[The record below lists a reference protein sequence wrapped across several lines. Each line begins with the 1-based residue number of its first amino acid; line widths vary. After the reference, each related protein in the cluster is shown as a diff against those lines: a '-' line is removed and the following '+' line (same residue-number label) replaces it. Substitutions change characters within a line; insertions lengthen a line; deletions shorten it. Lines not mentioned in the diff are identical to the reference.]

1 MGRFSRDPTPIR
13 ISFRLGDLSAKHHY
27 VVRNDRSGL
36 VSILK
41 QRGDWYEGP
50 TNEFI
55 KYTGWKHKEYKDV
68 HFIGE
73 WYHGKLTTW
82 MDAPEGHPV
91 WKPYLDIEKE
101 GNMYVQVGLL
111 MKMYPHKIKGDFAR
125 QYARL
130 KQYIN
135 AGKDI
140 DVEYYHIVNDMIW
153 TTSTIKDLVDEYKD
167 MHQINNYVS
176 GDIYQ
181 VRHLPFNNGNEYRK
195 KLQFDLYNYA
205 RGRISAKL
213 LRNKIIKKPITPMEW
228 KNEYEEERWRF
239 RKGSKCINS
248 PHMDFIYNTH
258 LPYHKVDR
266 IKEYQLNKYNQS
278 LHGLSAGRSG
288 EAGRLF
294 SPISWTLR

>member
-13 ISFRLGDLSAKHHY
+13 VSFRPGDLSSIRHF
-27 VVRNDRSGL
+27 VVRSDRSGL
-36 VSILK
+36 AEVLVRSGK
-41 QRGDWYEGP
+41 AFDEGP
-50 TNEFI
+50 TADFI
-55 KYTGWKHKEYKDV
+55 KYTGWKHKKYKDV
-68 HFIGE
+68 HFIGQ
-73 WYHGKLTTW
+73 WWNGKLTTW

-91 WKPYLDIEKE
+91 WEPYLKVEQE
-101 GNMYVQVGLL
+101 GNRYLQIGLL
-111 MKMYPHKIKGDFAR
+111 AKMYPYKVKGDFAR

-135 AGKDI
+135 MGKDI

-153 TTSTIKDLVDEYKD
+153 TTSTIRDLIDEYKD
-167 MHQINNYVS
+167 MHIVDNYVS
-176 GDIYQ
+176 PDNL
-181 VRHLPFNNGNEYRK
+181 VRHLPYKNGDEYRK
-195 KLQFDLYNYA
+195 ILQFDLYNYA

-213 LRNKIIKKPITPMEW
+213 LRNKIIKKPIPPMEW
-228 KNEYEEERWRF
+228 KEEYKEERWRF

-258 LPYHKVDR
+258 LPYCKVDR

-278 LHGLSAGRSG
+278 LHGTSAGRSG